1 MKLQELFE
9 DQLDL
14 YGALRM
20 CGDYFSIPGSQS
32 GHLYRGIKNIPS
44 SDFNIT
50 VVDGNE
56 IEWQIFTTNKKR
68 KPTASSKKL
77 HKVADE
83 FMLNKFGWAARSQGV
98 FASGSESTAGQYGSK
113 FVMVPIG
120 PTRFIWSPK
129 VEDMFAYYVDNF
141 DEDDYAKQE
150 TIDVFASEMPNMGYT
165 DRDLK
170 AAIDSNHEIMF
181 DCSKYLLISY
191 RHRATVNNIFGY

>member
-14 YGALRM
+14 YDALGM

-50 VVDGNE
+50 VVDGDE

-68 KPTASSKKL
+68 KPTASSREL
-77 HKVADE
+77 HKLADDFFLE
-83 FMLNKFGWAARSQGV
+83 QFGWRARSQGV
-98 FASGSESTAGQYGSK
+98 FATGSKSSAGQYGQV

-120 PTRFIWSPK
+120 PTRFVWSPK
-129 VEDMFAYYVDNF
+129 VEDMFAYYVDHY
-141 DEDDYAKQE
+141 DESGRDPEAA
-150 TIDVFASEMPNMGYT
+150 FAFPKEMPNMSYK
-165 DRDLK
+165 DNDLK

-181 DCSKYLLISY
+181 DCSKYLLIANQY
-191 RHRATVNNIFGY
+191 RATVRNILGF